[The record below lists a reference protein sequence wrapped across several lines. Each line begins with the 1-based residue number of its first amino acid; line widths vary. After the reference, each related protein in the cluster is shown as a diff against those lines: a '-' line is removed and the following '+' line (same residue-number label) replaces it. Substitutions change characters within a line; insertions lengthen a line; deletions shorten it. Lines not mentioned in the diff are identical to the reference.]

1 VTLCLEEEFDEAE
14 AMTYLV
20 QKKKEQNL
28 PNLPLAVELLRD
40 YLVERDGRS
49 LLDLD
54 L

>member
-28 PNLPLAVELLRD
+28 PRLPLAVATLRD
-40 YLVERDGRS
+40 YLAAPDGR
-49 LLDLD
+49 DLSQ
-54 L
+54 LEL